1 MESCCCQGSCP
12 GSRRVKKRGSI
23 LFQRRQEMGSATARF
38 ECTLSFR
45 DGCSLNNTTSVY
57 VLCDVVKLMGSFGS
71 HCTRWSRIL
80 ASDIDTTRTYEV
92 VENDAR
98 VAHWKKVQWKK
109 RKSEIMKLYDV
120 LEIQWDNGSKQN
132 LRVPLDVQRAE
143 IMMFSY
149 GWDNRVYDWK
159 KILLQEFISNVVEM
173 GTKFDLCDV
182 LVR

>member
-1 MESCCCQGSCP
+1 MCCAMWS
-12 GSRRVKKRGSI
+12 SLWVRSDRTARDDRVFSHPISI
-23 LFQRRQEMGSATARF
+23 LPEHM
-38 ECTLSFR
+38 
-45 DGCSLNNTTSVY
+45 
-57 VLCDVVKLMGSFGS
+57 K
-71 HCTRWSRIL
+71 WSK
-80 ASDIDTTRTYEV
+80 TTYELP
-92 VENDAR
+92 AG
-98 VAHWKKVQWKK
+98 KKVQWEK

-149 GWDNRVYDWK
+149 GRDNRVYDWK